1 MTNGLLPRSTP
12 LRGDS
17 RRRGPVRSG
26 KVMPTVERNVII
38 VIAVLFIV
46 LAVLGFVGLIV
57 GGAYEQF
64 VIGMTPGVT
73 LGLALLMLTMARKRG
88 GTK

>member
-1 MTNGLLPRSTP
+1 
-12 LRGDS
+12 
-17 RRRGPVRSG
+17 
-26 KVMPTVERNVII
+26 MPMVERNAVV

-64 VIGMTPGVT
+64 VIVMTPGVT
-73 LGLALLMLTMARKRG
+73 LGLALLMLINHGAEARRHQVG
-88 GTK
+88 RPRAAVLRFERDHARCDCV

>member
-1 MTNGLLPRSTP
+1 
-12 LRGDS
+12 
-17 RRRGPVRSG
+17 
-26 KVMPTVERNVII
+26 MPMVERNAVV
-38 VIAVLFIV
+38 VIAVLLIV

-73 LGLALLMLTMARKRG
+73 LGLALLMLIMARKRG

>member
-1 MTNGLLPRSTP
+1 MTKGLLPRSAP
-12 LRGDS
+12 PRGDS

-26 KVMPTVERNVII
+26 KVMPMVEHNAVV
-38 VIAVLFIV
+38 VIAVLLIV

-73 LGLALLMLTMARKRG
+73 LGLALLMLIMTRHGDAA
-88 GTK
+88 